1 MKISKNGTK
10 KIIASVLIAAA
21 TLTFASCGKQSDM
34 TKASKERPMMAKGFA
49 TSVNSTLADSAMFVA
64 EEAAF
69 ESENAGNAAEPD
81 IAEVERKLIKTA
93 NMSLKVDNLDNAEN
107 QIQNWCSAYGG
118 YIFSSNGWEQSRN
131 YTIKVPV
138 DKFDAA
144 LNSLNGVGSLISKS
158 VSAEDVSDQ
167 YYDLESRLNTK
178 TILLH
183 RLEAYLKDAKNVE
196 ELISIERQINSV
208 QSEVES
214 MQGRMKRLRSQ
225 VDYSTIYIDIR
236 SPSVSNF
243 EGWSPFKI
251 KMHELGESL
260 GSFFSGLLVIV
271 IGIIAFGIPLFLVGC
286 LFYWLCFGKVGLI
299 RKFVKKLK

>member
-183 RLEAYLKDAKNVE
+183 RLEAYLKDAKNV
-196 ELISIERQINSV
+196 NSKFV
-208 QSEVES
+208 SQNKGF
-214 MQGRMKRLRSQ
+214 QNQ
-225 VDYSTIYIDIR
+225 VDADLVDDDTNTNNQQKSKIGLKTFESQSSTN
-236 SPSVSNF
+236 PGN
-243 EGWSPFKI
+243 K
-251 KMHELGESL
+251 
-260 GSFFSGLLVIV
+260 
-271 IGIIAFGIPLFLVGC
+271 
-286 LFYWLCFGKVGLI
+286 
-299 RKFVKKLK
+299 